1 MTKELIKEIREY
13 NREDIACWWLGQ
25 MGFVFKLG
33 NKTLYIDAFLT
44 NLDGRNIEPLIKPE
58 EVEADY
64 ILGTHDHIDHIDRP
78 AWREIVKYNDR
89 VKFIVPGLFRDSIV
103 EDLGIDP
110 DRVIA
115 ANEGDTIVL
124 GDISVSSVASAH
136 EFLDQ
141 DEETKQY
148 PYLGYIIE
156 YNNFKIYHSGDTC
169 LYPGLI
175 EKLKRFEKLDI
186 AILPIN
192 GRDGT
197 RYRANCIGNL
207 TFQEA
212 VDLAGYIKPEY
223 LIPAHYE
230 MFDFNSEDVNK
241 FTDYLEAKYPS
252 QKYVICKHGKMEAF
266 HRKSSS

>member
-1 MTKELIKEIREY
+1 MAKDLVKEIREF
-13 NREDIACWWLGQ
+13 NRGDVACWWLGQ

-44 NLDGRNIEPLIKPE
+44 DLKGRNIKPLISPE

-78 AWREIVKYNDR
+78 AWREIVKHNHA
-89 VKFIVPGLFRDSIV
+89 VKFIVPGLLRESVV
-103 EDLGIDP
+103 EDLGIEP
-110 DRVIA
+110 ERVIA
-115 ANEGDTIVL
+115 ANEGERIVL
-124 GDISVSSVASAH
+124 GDISISPIASAH

-148 PYLGYIIE
+148 PYLGYIVE
-156 YNNFKIYHSGDTC
+156 YDNFKIYHSGDTC
-169 LYPGLI
+169 MYPGLI
-175 EKLKRFEKLDI
+175 EKLKGFGVLDL

-212 VDLAGYIKPEY
+212 IDLSGYIRPGCV
-223 LIPAHYE
+223 IPAHYE
-230 MFDFNSEDVNK
+230 MFDSNSEDVNK
-241 FTDYLEAKYPS
+241 FSDYIEAKYPS
-252 QKYVICKHGKMEAF
+252 QRYLICEHGKVEIF
-266 HRKSSS
+266 R